1 MGAGAGVAEGAGA
14 GSAGYG
20 GGYGVAG
27 RQTQRGSDELLPSL
41 KRGEANSTL

>member
-1 MGAGAGVAEGAGA
+1 MGAGAAVAEGAGA

-27 RQTQRGSDELLPSL
+27 RQTQRGSDARFRPYPADGD
-41 KRGEANSTL
+41 RTG